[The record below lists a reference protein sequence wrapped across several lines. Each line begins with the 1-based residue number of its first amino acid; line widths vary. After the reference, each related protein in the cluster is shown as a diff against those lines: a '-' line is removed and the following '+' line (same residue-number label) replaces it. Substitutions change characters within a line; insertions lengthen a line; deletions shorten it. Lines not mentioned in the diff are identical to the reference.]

1 MWDWWCVVG
10 PRRHLPRRA
19 SVAGPNSKVC
29 VRLAMLSLAA
39 LRYRNVLAAHGG
51 PVKRIESGVLP
62 VCGRRMIQANAWLT
76 AGLTPPSSLAIYGDA
91 DGSGTH
97 PRASVARHMAVSE
110 ALERWAFH
118 SVSRSAQA
126 AEFGFDVDPSSNGMS
141 AFPGLVARNARRKAL
156 LEAVERYSIIAWW
169 EGRAASRVFDTDWP
183 GVSAVAIDGPFGGV
197 TVIAFARTD
206 YGGYAYGHAAEES
219 FGAACERA
227 VIELARHE
235 WVLRSSWLSLVSG
248 EQRAPS
254 NLFERRC
261 LFFSSDEGHEC
272 FRRRLAGRPVGP
284 LPPPVVVCD
293 RAIPGPW
300 ADYATVWRYAMRPPS
315 DGFLLAGEDY
325 FFW

>member
-1 MWDWWCVVG
+1 
-10 PRRHLPRRA
+10 
-19 SVAGPNSKVC
+19 
-29 VRLAMLSLAA
+29 MLSLAA

-51 PVKRIESGVLP
+51 PVERIESGVLP
-62 VCGRRMIQANAWLT
+62 VCGRRMIQANARLT
-76 AGLTPPSSLAIYGDA
+76 AGLTPPRSLTIYGDA

-118 SVSRSAQA
+118 SVSCSPQA

-141 AFPGLVARNARRKAL
+141 AFPGLVSRQARRKAM
-156 LEAVERYSIIAWW
+156 LEAVERFSLIAWW
-169 EGRAASRVFDTDWP
+169 EGRAPGRRFDTDWP

-206 YGGYAYGHAAEES
+206 YGGFAYGHAAEES

-235 WVLRSSWLSLVSG
+235 RVLRSSWLSLVSG
-248 EQRAPS
+248 ETPAPTDR
-254 NLFERRC
+254 FERRC
-261 LFFSSDEGHEC
+261 LFFSSAEGHASFC
-272 FRRRLAGRPVGP
+272 RRLAGRPHGTMP
-284 LPPPVVVCD
+284 SPEVVCD
-293 RAIPGPW
+293 RDIPGPW
-300 ADYATVWRYAMRPPS
+300 ADYATIWRFALRPPS
-315 DGFLLAGEDY
+315 DEFLQAGDDY